1 MSAWRLS
8 RTASFLL
15 CISLL
20 FNPLFGQARK
30 LTLEDIYDPVEK
42 RDFSGY
48 RLTNLSWQ
56 TNGTHFLHFP
66 SGKIPVRVDA
76 RSGAEESLI
85 EPQLLES
92 EFTRV
97 LGSSDSDA
105 DNVLSAA
112 KYILSP
118 DEAGV
123 LITCLNDLFY
133 FQVESGVLLRL
144 TDNPSE
150 EKEPRFSPSGE
161 YIAFIR
167 GYDLHYIDV
176 KEGREKALTVGG
188 SEVLLNGLLDWVYQE
203 EIYGRGDFSG
213 FWWSPDSRR
222 LAFLQLDETMVPEV
236 ALVDYLALHQE
247 LEGSRYPK
255 AGDPNPKVRLGVVPL
270 DGSKTHWLDIAG
282 DTAGEELLI
291 VRVSWSPEGSSV
303 IFHVQNREQ
312 TWLELVRIDP
322 ATGKKDTLIR
332 ESSKA
337 WVNRLED
344 PLWLEDGSFL
354 WLSERSGY
362 QHIYHYSGAG
372 RLLRNV
378 TEGEWEVRR
387 VSAVDETNGL
397 VYFTGTRDG
406 VLEEQL
412 YRIRLNGTALTKVS
426 TAAGTHKPNFNPDA
440 SLFLDTWSDISTPPR
455 TSLYQSDGSLV
466 REVEKNEVSALQEYR
481 LSTPEF
487 VQFKTRDGLVLDA
500 VLIKP
505 LDFDP
510 TIQYPVLLQ
519 TYSGPHGPEVL
530 NRWRGSGHMW
540 HQMLA
545 SEGYLVWVC
554 HSRTYSGKGV
564 GVAWPAHRDLGR
576 LELRDL
582 EDSLA
587 WLKSKPFVDG
597 SRIGIFGWSYGG
609 YMVAYALTHS
619 DSFKVGISGAPVTD
633 WMLYDSVYT
642 ERFMGLPQE
651 NEQGYE
657 RSSPIKSAENLK
669 GKLLLIH
676 GTMDDNV
683 HMQNTLKFAYA
694 LQKAGK
700 PFQLMLYPAS
710 RHGVRDDMQVKH
722 LRALMTQF
730 IRDNL

>member
-1 MSAWRLS
+1 MSAWRLNW
-8 RTASFLL
+8 TASFLL
-15 CISLL
+15 CLSLL
-20 FNPLFGQARK
+20 STPLIGQVRK
-30 LTLEDIYDPVEK
+30 LTLDDIYDPVEK
-42 RDFSGY
+42 RNFSGY
-48 RLTNLSWQ
+48 SLTNLSWQ
-56 TNGTHFLHFP
+56 KDGTHFLHFP
-66 SGKIPVRVDA
+66 SGEIPVKVDA
-76 RSGAEESLI
+76 TSGAEEKLVERQI
-85 EPQLLES
+85 LES
-92 EFTRV
+92 EFARV
-97 LGSSDSDA
+97 LRSSGTDA
-105 DNVLSAA
+105 GDALSSA
-112 KYILSP
+112 KYVLSP
-118 DEAGV
+118 DENGV
-123 LITCLNDLFY
+123 LIKCLNDLFF
-133 FQVESGVLLRL
+133 FQFELGVLRRL
-144 TDNPSE
+144 TDNPSD
-150 EKEPRFSPSGE
+150 EKAPLFSPSGE

-167 GYDLHYIDV
+167 GYDLFLVDV

-188 SEVLLNGLLDWVYQE
+188 SEVLRNGLLDWVYQE
-203 EIYGRGDFSG
+203 EIYGRGSFRG
-213 FWWSPDSRR
+213 FWWSPDSSR
-222 LAFLQLDETMVPEV
+222 LAFLQLDEAEVPEV
-236 ALVDYLALHQE
+236 SLVDYLALHQD
-247 LEGSRYPK
+247 LENSRYPK
-255 AGDPNPKVRLGVVPL
+255 AGDPNPKVRLGVVSL
-270 DGSKTHWLDIAG
+270 DRWETEWLEVARDFAG
-282 DTAGEELLI
+282 QEILI
-291 VRVSWSPEGSSV
+291 VRVSWSPEGSAV
-303 IFHVQNREQ
+303 IYHVQNREQ
-312 TWLELVRIDP
+312 TWLELVRIDL
-322 ATGKKDTLIR
+322 ATGKKKTLVR

-337 WVNRLED
+337 WVNRLEA
-344 PLWLEDGSFL
+344 PVWLEDRSFL

-362 QHIYHYSGAG
+362 QHIFHYSREG
-372 RLLRNV
+372 RLLGNV

-397 VYFTGTRDG
+397 VYFTGTRDS

-426 TAAGTHKPNFNPDA
+426 TAAGTHKPAFNPDA

-455 TSLYQSDGSLV
+455 TSLYRSSGSFV
-466 REVEKNEVSALQEYR
+466 REVVKNEVPALREFR
-481 LSTPEF
+481 LSDPEF

-500 VLIKP
+500 MLIKP

-510 TIQYPVLLQ
+510 SIQYPVLLH

-530 NRWRGSGHMW
+530 NRWRGTGHMW

-545 SEGYLVWVC
+545 AEGYLVWVC
-554 HSRTYSGKGV
+554 HSRTFSGRGV

-582 EDSLA
+582 EDSLT
-587 WLKSKPFVDG
+587 WLKSQPYVDD

-619 DSFKVGISGAPVTD
+619 DSFKIGIAGAPVTD
-633 WMLYDSVYT
+633 WRLYDSVYT

-657 RSSPIKSAENLK
+657 RSSAIKSAQNLK

-683 HMQNTLKFAYA
+683 HMQNTLSFSHA

-722 LRALMTQF
+722 LRTLMTQF